1 MRDFRKYRVWQEAV
15 TLANM
20 IYELTDSFPKQ
31 EMYALSNQ
39 IQRAAVSIASNI
51 AEGASR
57 TSPAEFAHFLEVAI
71 GSAFEVETQ
80 LMIGLQRKYLSNE
93 QYTEIVSLLQTEE
106 KLLNTFIQRL
116 KEKSQQPTANG

>member
-15 TLANM
+15 VLANK
-20 IYELTDSFPKQ
+20 IYSITDCFPKQ
-31 EMYALSNQ
+31 EMYSLSNQ
-39 IQRAAVSIASNI
+39 IQRAAVSVASNI

-57 TSPAEFAHFLEVAI
+57 TSPVEFAHFMEIAI

-80 LMIGLQRKYLSNE
+80 LVISLERNYISQE
-93 QYTEIVSLLQTEE
+93 QYSEIISMLQNEE

-116 KEKSQQPTANG
+116 KEKGQ